1 MGFENFNVDDNDNA
15 PDTVVV
21 TEQAS
26 NRTFLLILLA
36 LGGIAVLTLACI
48 GAYLLVFRPRSL
60 AQRAALEQTLTAQAA
75 EVEGIVAMT
84 ATSDEATAIAAAW
97 TATPSRTPIPP
108 TDTPTPSPTPVV
120 AVATADVN
128 APTLTAGPDDATAT
142 ALHAT
147 LDANATLY
155 VATLTAG
162 PSAPTPTPTRIPA
175 AGFADD
181 VGLPA
186 MLGMAALLI
195 VVIFVARRLRT
206 A

>member
-1 MGFENFNVDDNDNA
+1 MGFENFNVDDNDNDNA
-15 PDTVVV
+15 PNTVVV
-21 TEQAS
+21 AEQAS

-36 LGGIAVLTLACI
+36 LGGIAVLTLVCI
-48 GAYLLVFRPRSL
+48 GAYLLVFRPRSV
-60 AQRAALEQTLTAQAA
+60 AQRAALEQTLTAQAN
-75 EVEGIVAMT
+75 EVESIVALT

-97 TATPSRTPIPP
+97 TATPSRTPIP
-108 TDTPTPSPTPVV
+108 TATSSPTPVV
-120 AVATADVN
+120 AVATADVS
-128 APTLTAGPDDATAT
+128 APTVTAGPDDATAT

-155 VATLTAG
+155 VATLTAA
-162 PSAPTPTPTRIPA
+162 PNAPTPTPTRIPA

-186 MLGMAALLI
+186 MLAMAALLI
-195 VVIFVARRLRT
+195 VVIFLARRLRT